1 MKHRSF
7 LGHLVALRFTLEGM
21 REYVREN
28 RDSFLQTAR
37 AGTMD
42 KADRNIAKI
51 QGHMANLDC
60 ELNSV
65 TYENIRRIR
74 PSR

>member
-1 MKHRSF
+1 MKPRSF
-7 LGHLVALRFTLEGM
+7 LGYLVALRFTLEGM

-37 AGTMD
+37 AGTME
-42 KADRNIAKI
+42 KTDRTIAKI
-51 QGHMANLDC
+51 QGHMANLDS

-65 TYENIRRIR
+65 TYEIIRRIR
-74 PSR
+74 P

>member
-1 MKHRSF
+1 MKPRSF

-28 RDSFLQTAR
+28 RDSFLQTAS
-37 AGTMD
+37 AGTME
-42 KADRNIAKI
+42 KADRTIAKI
-51 QGHMANLDC
+51 QGHMSNLDS

-65 TYENIRRIR
+65 TYEIIRRIR
-74 PSR
+74 S